1 MRTYATILPGLRSAL
16 RVGVCLLLSVPAY
29 AVDTLTVTT
38 PDPVTEAWRWTEFDR
53 GNGLIGRVRDVYEDR
68 DGAIW
73 FATDRGVNRYSGH
86 GWTSY
91 SPPYRLAGVSAVY
104 QTRDGQMWF
113 GTLRE
118 GIHRFDPKLD
128 EWTTY
133 TRQEGLGSNQVS
145 PSALMQARDGTL
157 WAGHYKFTASG
168 DTETTIS
175 RFDGQSWSTLS
186 FPIGPPIPGYAIS
199 WRLRMVRSGLRRL
212 RVSSPLMEWAGS
224 DTRLKM
230 AFHATA
236 LMKFWKLGTGT
247 SGLPSDQQELPD
259 STARRGRSIGMAKIF
274 QQAGRSGHF
283 GRRPMARS
291 GPAVTRIASIFSVTV
306 NGQQTHS
313 ACFLR
318 APIV

>member
-1 MRTYATILPGLRSAL
+1 MRTYATIL
-16 RVGVCLLLSVPAY
+16 CLLLSVPTY
-29 AVDTLTVTT
+29 AVDTLQVTT
-38 PDPVTEAWRWTEFDR
+38 PDPVLEAWRWTEFDR
-53 GNGLIGRVRDVYEDR
+53 GNGIGRVRDVYEDR
-68 DGAIW
+68 DGVIW
-73 FATDRGVNRYSGH
+73 IATDRGVNRYSGH

-91 SPPYRLAGVSAVY
+91 SPPDVLTGLSAVY

-118 GIHRFDPKLD
+118 GIHRLDPEVD

-133 TRQEGLGSNQVS
+133 TRQEGLGSNQVT

-157 WAGHYKFTASG
+157 WAGHYKFTASE

-186 FPIGPPIPGYAIS
+186 FPIGPPNPS
-199 WRLRMVRSGLRRL
+199 VRDILQ
-212 RVSSPLMEWAGS
+212 ATDGS
-224 DTRLKM
+224 I
-230 AFHATA
+230 
-236 LMKFWKLGTGT
+236 WIT
-247 SGLPSDQQELPD
+247 STEGVLSFDGMGWERYTTEDGLPRNSAYEILEARNGDLWIAFGSAGIARFDGKGWTVYRDGEDLPAGG
-259 STARRGRSIGMAKIF
+259 SIRSLWQTTDGAIWA
-274 QQAGRSGHF
+274 SGYPD
-283 GRRPMARS
+283 RLY
-291 GPAVTRIASIFSVTV
+291 SVTV